1 MYSFT
6 LSTVYIYIYI
16 YIYIILLLKRT
27 AGLNKLIITLVEDR
41 NKSKYGHK
49 RETHETYNTG
59 LTLLP
64 PPGRHVPR
72 RSSTTGGGCSGSV
85 LRTDMDRL
93 TGWGPPGRNTQKEA
107 MAEMGV
113 LEAMAGGPLGPAN
126 PAGVLLS
133 PQKIHGVV

>member
-1 MYSFT
+1 
-6 LSTVYIYIYI
+6 
-16 YIYIILLLKRT
+16 
-27 AGLNKLIITLVEDR
+27 
-41 NKSKYGHK
+41 
-49 RETHETYNTG
+49 
-59 LTLLP
+59 
-64 PPGRHVPR
+64 
-72 RSSTTGGGCSGSV
+72 
-85 LRTDMDRL
+85 MDRL